1 MTREDKLKILKNLP
15 YTIIWPEASWTDIL
29 GTERQLWVNSEE
41 YGYFLCDEPNL
52 YYWKGP
58 GLDLSKWNDI
68 RDKIEK
74 ESLTFGDFETIYS
87 YNFIINNPLNKIAKN
102 INSYYIQRNYIPEY
116 VKNYHFIS
124 ETDRRQSVAF
134 AIHIKYKLHMLGYE
148 LNPSAFVSKSQ
159 KDELKSLIDKNIE
172 ELIIYEQGAVLLF
185 VCIILIYTTFLSFLK
200 SWIA

>member
-1 MTREDKLKILKNLP
+1 M
-15 YTIIWPEASWTDIL
+15 
-29 GTERQLWVNSEE
+29 
-41 YGYFLCDEPNL
+41 
-52 YYWKGP
+52 
-58 GLDLSKWNDI
+58 
-68 RDKIEK
+68 
-74 ESLTFGDFETIYS
+74 
-87 YNFIINNPLNKIAKN
+87 NKIAKN

-172 ELIIYEQGAVLLF
+172 ELIIYEQGGVLLF